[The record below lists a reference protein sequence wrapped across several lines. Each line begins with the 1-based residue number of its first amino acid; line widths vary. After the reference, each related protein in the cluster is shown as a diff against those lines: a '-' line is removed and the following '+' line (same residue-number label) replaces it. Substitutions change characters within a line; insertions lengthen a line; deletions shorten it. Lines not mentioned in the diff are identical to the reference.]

1 MLFFHIKSLF
11 KAHKARDALK
21 EFMTKGRHDVASK
34 VKYSNGVE
42 N

>member
-1 MLFFHIKSLF
+1 M

-34 VKYSNGVE
+34 VQHEITYRVVFLTVPP
-42 N
+42 